1 MPSEPSSTSQPASQ
15 SIVIV
20 SGLPRSGTSMMM
32 QMLQSGGLEV
42 LTDKIR
48 EADDDNPRGYLE
60 FEPVKRTKHDPSW
73 LEAAAGKAV
82 KMVHVLLRDLPTDRA
97 YRVIFMRRNLDEA
110 LASQATM
117 LKRLGQ
123 EGAALPPA
131 KLAAIFDRQLR
142 EVHTYMGEQ
151 TCFKV
156 LEIWYDRVIGDPLAQ
171 AEVVNEFL
179 DGQLDPQAMA
189 AVVEPALYR
198 QKH

>member
-1 MPSEPSSTSQPASQ
+1 MPSEPSLTNQSPSQ

-117 LKRLGQ
+117 LKRLGR

-142 EVHTYMGEQ
+142 EVRTYLGEQ

-156 LEIWYDRVIGDPLAQ
+156 LEIWYDRVIGEPLAQ
-171 AEVVNEFL
+171 AKAVNEFL